1 MMIRDRTM
9 RLAMIA
15 GMATVG
21 VSLAGCAD
29 NPPTTSSTTTVET
42 TTKPVL
48 AAPIAPP
55 ATVTTTHSETQQVNQ

>member
-1 MMIRDRTM
+1 MERDQTM

-15 GMATVG
+15 GIAAVG

-29 NPPTTSSTTTVET
+29 NPPTTTSMTTEET

-48 AAPIAPP
+48 AAPMAPP
-55 ATVTTTHSETQQVNQ
+55 ATVTTTHSETEQANQ